1 MLNHSA
7 LRSRLAPLHT
17 TLLALAFTAATH
29 TAAHAS
35 TLSLS
40 SGCSASGYSLKCRL
54 GEFLGLLYVAAGVL
68 GLVLIIVVILA
79 VHSYR
84 ASKKGDNTGS

>member
-1 MLNHSA
+1 MLNDSA
-7 LRSRLAPLHT
+7 VRRRSSPVHRIGPP
-17 TLLALAFTAATH
+17 LAFAAATS

-40 SGCSASGYSLKCRL
+40 TDCSASGDSLKCRL
-54 GEFLGLLYVAAGVL
+54 GDFLGFLYAAAGVL
-68 GLVLIIVVILA
+68 CFVLIIVVVLA